1 MAQKAFRV
9 ADQATVPSS
18 STQGSKAGVV
28 IPFRQKLLPRH
39 HRYLAQWLAA
49 SERMG
54 ILDASIEKNSEAS
67 TTESHLVVVWVRENA
82 DPAYIISL
90 NGPQWVLT
98 DCLRGNEL
106 GRYRDLSEALHT
118 IRPVLPLHQA
128 DMVSC

>member
-9 ADQATVPSS
+9 ADQTTVSSS
-18 STQGSKAGVV
+18 STQGSKAGTV

-39 HRYLAQWLAA
+39 HRHLAQWLAA

-54 ILDASIEKNSEAS
+54 ILDASIETASES
-67 TTESHLVVVWVRENA
+67 TGTESYLVVVWVRENA

-98 DCLRGNEL
+98 DCLRDNEL

-118 IRPVLPLHQA
+118 IRPVLPLHRPEIA
-128 DMVSC
+128 SL